1 MQISDR
7 ELDEFRRIYKKEFG
21 EDISR
26 EEAREKG
33 SSLLRLVKAVYKPI
47 TQKQVD
53 DLKERDRHANSSS

>member
-1 MQISDR
+1 MHLSDDD
-7 ELDEFRRIYKKEFG
+7 LDEFRRIYKNEFG
-21 EDISR
+21 EDITR

-53 DLKERDRHANSSS
+53 DLEERDRSAESSN